1 MTTVVNNQLHESIK
15 KQVTAEYQKQQES
28 LENNSVRYTP
38 DNEETF
44 FKQSLKFVV
53 LTEFKTILHNT
64 NILNYVDELSLTSLL
79 ELNICESFWWI
90 WLQQGGTYVDLSKE
104 NVIYLLNKFF

>member
-1 MTTVVNNQLHESIK
+1 MTTVLNNQLHESIK
-15 KQVTAEYQKQQES
+15 KQVTAEYQKQQKS
-28 LENNSVRYTP
+28 LETNSIRYTP
-38 DNEETF
+38 DKEETF

-53 LTEFKTILHNT
+53 LTEFKTLLNNT

-90 WLQQGGTYVDLSKE
+90 WLQKGGTYVDLSKE
-104 NVIYLLNKFF
+104 NVIYLLNTYF